1 MEEEAQMAGPLTT
14 RLDSTLTRIRGIA
27 DELLASGEL
36 EEDSHAWSKVK
47 KIIACSTHYSYG
59 YQRRGDGRATQ

>member
-27 DELLASGEL
+27 DPLLASGEL
-36 EEDSHAWSKVK
+36 VEDSHASKEVK
-47 KIIACSTHYSYG
+47 RIIDMTTHYSHS
-59 YQRRGDGRATQ
+59 YQRRGGEWATQ